1 MTMTV
6 RQLIEQL
13 AQFDGDLEVVRGD
26 YTWQTCPIETVLL
39 DAPKYYDTNYV
50 PQKMVIIE

>member
-6 RQLIEQL
+6 RQLIEHL

-26 YTWQTCPIETVLL
+26 YTWQTCPIDTVLL
-39 DAPKYYDTNYV
+39 DAPKDYDTNYV
-50 PQKMVIIE
+50 PGNVVIIE